1 MNINDFPEFLY
12 NFVEMNINYLNDF
25 DDNNDNKMKE

>member
-1 MNINDFPEFLY
+1 MNINDFLEFLY
-12 NFVEMNINYLNDF
+12 NFVDMNINYLNDF